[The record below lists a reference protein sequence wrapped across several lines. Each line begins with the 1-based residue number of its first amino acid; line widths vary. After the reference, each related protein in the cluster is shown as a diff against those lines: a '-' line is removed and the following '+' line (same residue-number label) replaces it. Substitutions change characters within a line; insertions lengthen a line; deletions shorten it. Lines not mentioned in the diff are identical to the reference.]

1 VAAAGGACVAVR
13 STSSTPGHLSVLD
26 PVGGV
31 LVVGDALV
39 GRGDSGG
46 VAGPDAAYTQD
57 MDTAHES
64 VRTLAGHTFDTLLF
78 GHGEPVE
85 QDAARLVRE
94 FTAQL

>member
-1 VAAAGGACVAVR
+1 
-13 STSSTPGHLSVLD
+13 
-26 PVGGV
+26 
-31 LVVGDALV
+31 
-39 GRGDSGG
+39 
-46 VAGPDAAYTQD
+46 

-94 FTAQL
+94 LTAQL